1 MSISMII
8 SIHWTVILPRTKI
21 TDIKTKNFKVEVYKL
36 VLGFPLCLKNRKRE
50 ERKSHFQILISQYF
64 Y

>member
-8 SIHWTVILPRTKI
+8 SIFLYVILPRTKI
-21 TDIKTKNFKVEVYKL
+21 ADIKIKKVEVYKL
-36 VLGFPLCLKNRKRE
+36 VVGFPFSLKNIKRE
-50 ERKSHFQILISQYF
+50 ERKSQFQILIFQYF

>member
-36 VLGFPLCLKNRKRE
+36 VLGFPFSLKNIKRE
-50 ERKSHFQILISQYF
+50 ERKSQFQILIFQ
-64 Y
+64 

>member
-36 VLGFPLCLKNRKRE
+36 VLKNIKRE
-50 ERKSHFQILISQYF
+50 ERKSQFQILIFQYF